1 MIENLF
7 CDQNLYAS
15 VSCCRYAEAE
25 TSDVVPNLTKEH
37 VLTLFS
43 EGQPLQRFLCSPAQL
58 TELCV
63 GWLCDEGYIRTV
75 DEVKE
80 LRISAD
86 GATATVSFVPQK
98 TEEMKAFPALAAV
111 NDALCKR
118 AADILLNGETV
129 HRKTRGTHGCVYV
142 SEDGAE
148 IFCEDIGRNNAMDK
162 AIGSMLLQGKAA
174 GQGMLFSSGRVTAE
188 IAKKVIRAGIP
199 ALVSK
204 AAVTLDAVHT
214 ANRYR
219 LRLAFFADDRRY
231 VLPDE
236 SLVL

>member
-7 CDQNLYAS
+7 CDKNLYTA
-15 VSCCRYAEAE
+15 VPCCQYAGAEA
-25 TSDVVPNLTKEH
+25 SDVVPNLTKEH

-63 GWLCDEGYIRTV
+63 GWLCDEGYIQTIE
-75 DEVKE
+75 DVKD
-80 LRISAD
+80 LRISGD
-86 GATATVSFVPQK
+86 GRTANVSFVSPK
-98 TEEMKAFPALAAV
+98 TEGIEAFPAVAAIDDV
-111 NDALCKR
+111 LCKR

-162 AIGSMLLQGKAA
+162 VIGSMLLQGKSA

-199 ALVSK
+199 VLISK

-214 ANRYR
+214 ANQYR

-236 SLVL
+236 AETC

>member
-7 CDQNLYAS
+7 CDQNLYTS
-15 VSCCRYAEAE
+15 VPCCRYAGGEASE
-25 TSDVVPNLTKEH
+25 YSPNLTKEH

-63 GWLCDEGYIRTV
+63 GWLCAEGYIRTM
-75 DEVKE
+75 DDVKD
-80 LRISAD
+80 LWISAD
-86 GATATVSFVPQK
+86 GSTANVSFVPQK
-98 TEEMKAFPALAAV
+98 AQEIEVFPAFAAI
-111 NDALCKR
+111 NDVLCKR

-199 ALVSK
+199 TLVSK

-236 SLVL
+236 SLIL

>member
-1 MIENLF
+1 MMENSF
-7 CDQNLYAS
+7 CDRNLYTS
-15 VSCCRYAEAE
+15 VPCCRYAGAEAV
-25 TSDVVPNLTKEH
+25 DVAPNLTKEH

-63 GWLCDEGYIRTV
+63 GWLCAEGHIRTM
-75 DEVKE
+75 DDVKD
-80 LRISAD
+80 LWISAD
-86 GATATVSFVPQK
+86 GSAARVSLASQK
-98 TEEMKAFPALAAV
+98 TEQIEAFPAFAAV

-162 AIGSMLLQGKAA
+162 TIGSMLLQGKAA
-174 GQGMLFSSGRVTAE
+174 GKSMLFSSGRVTAD

-199 ALVSK
+199 VLVSK

-214 ANRYR
+214 ANQYR
-219 LRLAFFADDRRY
+219 LKLAFFADDRRY

-236 SLVL
+236 SLAP

>member
-7 CDQNLYAS
+7 CDKNLYTS
-15 VSCCRYAEAE
+15 VPCCRHAGAEAA
-25 TSDVVPNLTKEH
+25 DIAPNLTKEH

-63 GWLCDEGYIRTV
+63 GWLYDEGYIRTM
-75 DEVKE
+75 DDVKE

-86 GATATVSFVPQK
+86 GSTARVSFEPLQ
-98 TEEMKAFPALAAV
+98 TQEMEVFSAFAAI

-142 SEDGAE
+142 SEDGTE

-162 AIGSMLLQGKAA
+162 TIGSVLLQGKAA
-174 GQGMLFSSGRVTAE
+174 GQGMLFSSGRVTAD
-188 IAKKVIRAGIP
+188 IAKKVICAGIP
-199 ALVSK
+199 VLVSK
-204 AAVTLDAVHT
+204 AAVTLDAVYT

-219 LRLAFFADDRRY
+219 LKLAFFADDKRY

>member
-7 CDQNLYAS
+7 CDRNLYTS
-15 VSCCRYAEAE
+15 VPCCRHAEAE
-25 TSDVVPNLTKEH
+25 RSELAPNLTKEH
-37 VLTLFS
+37 LLTLFS
-43 EGQPLQRFLCSPAQL
+43 EGRPLQRFLCSPAQL

-63 GWLCDEGYIRTV
+63 GWLCAEGYIRTME
-75 DEVKE
+75 DVKD
-80 LRISAD
+80 LWISAD
-86 GATATVSFVPQK
+86 GSTARVSFEPLQ
-98 TEEMKAFPALAAV
+98 TQEMRAFPAFAAV
-111 NDALCKR
+111 NDVICKR
-118 AADILLNGETV
+118 AADILLNGETT

-142 SEDGAE
+142 SGDGAE

-162 AIGSMLLQGKAA
+162 TIGSMLLQGKAA

-199 ALVSK
+199 VLISK

-214 ANRYR
+214 ANQYR

-236 SLVL
+236 AFTD

>member
-7 CDQNLYAS
+7 CDQSLYTS
-15 VSCCRYAEAE
+15 VPCCRYAGAE
-25 TSDVVPNLTKEH
+25 CSDTESLLTKEH

-43 EGQPLQRFLCSPAQL
+43 GEKPLQRFLCSPAQL

-63 GWLCDEGYIRTV
+63 GWLCDEGYIRTM
-75 DEVKE
+75 DDVKE

-86 GATATVSFVPQK
+86 GSTARVSFK
-98 TEEMKAFPALAAV
+98 SWKAEEIEAFPAFAAV
-111 NDALCKR
+111 DDALCKR

-162 AIGSMLLQGKAA
+162 TIGSILLQGKAA

-199 ALVSK
+199 VLISK
-204 AAVTLDAVHT
+204 AAVTLDAVQT
-214 ANRYR
+214 ANRYC
-219 LRLAFFADDRRY
+219 LRLAFFADDKRY

-236 SLVL
+236 ALVS

>member
-7 CDQNLYAS
+7 CDQNLYTS
-15 VSCCRYAEAE
+15 VPYCRYAGTEA
-25 TSDVVPNLTKEH
+25 TDVAPNLTKEH

-63 GWLCDEGYIRTV
+63 GWLCAEGHIRTM
-75 DEVKE
+75 DDVKD
-80 LRISAD
+80 LWISAD
-86 GATATVSFVPQK
+86 GSTARVSLASQK
-98 TEEMKAFPALAAV
+98 AEQMEAFPAFAAV

-118 AADILLNGETV
+118 AADLLLNGETV

-162 AIGSMLLQGKAA
+162 TIGSMLLQGKAA
-174 GQGMLFSSGRVTAE
+174 GKGMLFSSGRVTAD

-199 ALVSK
+199 TLVSK
-204 AAVTLDAVHT
+204 AAVTFDAVHT
-214 ANRYR
+214 ANQYR

-236 SLVL
+236 SLVP